1 MAARPLTPDDVD
13 LAVEIPA
20 VATQRG
26 GGSLRLSHPI
36 LPASGTFGYGEEF
49 EPFVAPGIFAAV
61 VGKSISLE
69 PRPGNPPPR
78 TYETPSGLLNTI
90 GLQNPGLDRFLD
102 GYLQRLAGYGAP
114 VVVNIVGKQVDEY
127 VELARRLSDVP
138 EVAALELNISC
149 PNVPGGLQ
157 FGLEPRA
164 TEALVAGVRD
174 VTHLPLIAKLTPN
187 VTDIAEQAAAAESGG
202 ATAVSLIN
210 TLRGMAIDWRSRRS
224 RLSAPTAGLSGPAI
238 RPVALRMVWE
248 TSQAVQIPICGIGGI
263 TAPEHVLEFLVAG
276 ASFVQV
282 GTHLY
287 REPDCLVRWL
297 DQLRGLLA
305 EEGVARLSD
314 LVGTFG
320 CEAS

>member
-1 MAARPLTPDDVD
+1 MA
-13 LAVEIPA
+13 
-20 VATQRG
+20 
-26 GGSLRLSHPI
+26 HPV

-69 PRPGNPPPR
+69 PRTGNPPPR
-78 TYETPSGLLNTI
+78 TFETPSGMLNTI

-102 GYLQRLAGYGAP
+102 GYLQRLASYGSP
-114 VVVNIVGKQVDEY
+114 VVVNVVGRTVDDY
-127 VELARRLSDVP
+127 VELARRLGGLP

-157 FGLEPRA
+157 FGLEADA
-164 TEALVAGVRD
+164 TRELVAAVRAE
-174 VTHLPLIAKLTPN
+174 TNLPLIAKLTPN
-187 VTDIAEQAAAAESGG
+187 VTDIAEQAAAAEAGG
-202 ATAVSLIN
+202 ATAISLIN
-210 TLRGMAIDWRSRRS
+210 TLRGMAIDWRARRS

-248 TSQAVQIPICGIGGI
+248 ASQAVSIPVCGIGGI
-263 TAPEHVLEFLVAG
+263 TAPEHVLEFIVAG

-287 REPDCLVRWL
+287 REPDCLLRWL
-297 DQLRGLLA
+297 DQLRQLLA
-305 EEGVARLSD
+305 AEGVARLSD
-314 LVGTFG
+314 LVGTL
-320 CEAS
+320 ET